1 MRNRPPLALIVLAAG
16 KGTRMKSTK
25 AKVLHEV
32 FYRPML
38 HHVLD
43 SAAPLAP
50 EKTIVIVG
58 HQQEAVARILDGYD
72 VICCEQKE
80 QRGTGH
86 AVLCARQPLADF
98 AGNVMILCG
107 DSPLLLPEH
116 LEQML
121 AAHLGSGAELTIMT
135 TSLADP
141 SNYGRIIV
149 DAGGAVRA
157 VVEEK
162 DATPAQRAISE
173 INAGIYICDGSYLFQ
188 ALRRVTTDNSQNEMY
203 LTDIVAIA
211 VADGLE
217 VNRFEHPFPDHVL
230 GVNSKVE
237 LARAH
242 RELQARRNDTLM
254 AGGVAISDPQ
264 TVAIG
269 PEVSIGA
276 ECCLSSGITILG
288 KSVIGNHCV
297 IEPGV
302 YLNNVSIGD
311 NVHIGANSVV
321 TEARIEDYT
330 KIAPL
335 TRLAGGARR

>member
-86 AVLCARQPLADF
+86 AVLCARRPLTDF

-288 KSVIGNHCV
+288 KSVIGDYCV

-311 NVHIGANSVV
+311 SVHIGANSVV

-335 TRLAGGARR
+335 TKLAGGARR